1 MSTSAQE
8 IVNISWVNS
17 FKFFVLLGPLNQV
30 VKEEMLTL
38 ARVLKMLE
46 GSRMQCIAMLHLKNM
61 KKIKVEK
68 YDVLGVNKYNTVKTS
83 LMLS

>member
-1 MSTSAQE
+1 MT
-8 IVNISWVNS
+8 
-17 FKFFVLLGPLNQV
+17 
-30 VKEEMLTL
+30 
-38 ARVLKMLE
+38 LKMLE